1 LKVKSDDTEGALADL
16 REAASAQP
24 GREMI
29 FKQIG
34 DLKKARGTA
43 DQAAKAY
50 AAALENTRDR
60 SALRRLRGKMRV
72 GATRR

>member
-1 LKVKSDDTEGALADL
+1 
-16 REAASAQP
+16 
-24 GREMI
+24 MI

-50 AAALENTRDR
+50 AAALENTPDR